1 MHTRCSLFYME
12 IIVGFSFNQVL
23 VFAIKMSFWH
33 VLLWLPTLHSDPAL
47 IDGITNKI
55 KHIIWT
61 DKFAVYS
68 AHEYYKLATIS
79 AIKLLRLLHGYWMAI
94 VISLFHYVVIV

>member
-1 MHTRCSLFYME
+1 ME

-61 DKFAVYS
+61 DKFTVYS
-68 AHEYYKLATIS
+68 IHEYYKLNWPPS
-79 AIKLLRLLHGYWMAI
+79 VL
-94 VISLFHYVVIV
+94 SNF